1 MGIHKTNMEE
11 KRGRHLA
18 KSQSGEIHNSNST
31 AGGKREQRAAFLRC
45 ERIFFELQHQGRIF
59 KINTFRIQCMKSH
72 EERRKTGT
80 TEIQLKNSFYVES
93 CRRFISR
100 TNTSYTT
107 LNDACLL
114 DGRMRFCFK
123 SLPLFILIPHRQ
135 KFDKVINRIIN
146 MYSKERVTN
155 MPYVVT
161 TTLEHPPYSYDLSLS
176 D

>member
-1 MGIHKTNMEE
+1 MGIHKKNMGE

-45 ERIFFELQHQGRIF
+45 EMIFFELWHQGRIF

-80 TEIQLKNSFYVES
+80 TKILLKNAFYVES

-100 TNTSYTT
+100 TNKSYTT
-107 LNDACLL
+107 LNETYLL
-114 DGRMRFCFK
+114 DGRTRFCLK
-123 SLPLFILIPHRQ
+123 SPPLFILILHR
-135 KFDKVINRIIN
+135 
-146 MYSKERVTN
+146 
-155 MPYVVT
+155 
-161 TTLEHPPYSYDLSLS
+161 
-176 D
+176 